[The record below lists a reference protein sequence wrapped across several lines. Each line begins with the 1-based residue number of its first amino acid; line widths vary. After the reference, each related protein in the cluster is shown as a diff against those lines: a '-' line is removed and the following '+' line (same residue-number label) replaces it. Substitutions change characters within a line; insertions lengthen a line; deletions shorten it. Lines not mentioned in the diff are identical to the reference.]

1 MVWYFIGVYIINR
14 TLHGR
19 LEIWNFSSSVEKYFT
34 SERSDFFQHEK
45 RNFIYL
51 HAAIWYPLFI
61 FCFPRRQALVV
72 MKKQT
77 KKIHVGILLRI
88 VMVSPGT
95 NLVKSHESQ
104 LKKVWN
110 WKCLGLYVTR
120 QLIWGQT
127 PKLCITVYWMWP
139 HWDNNSNVV
148 NSNTEK
154 RLLFYWQV
162 DKVDVKLERKI
173 Q

>member
-1 MVWYFIGVYIINR
+1 MVAWRYEISLRVLKNISRVSAVIFFNTRREILYISMQPCNI
-14 TLHGR
+14 L
-19 LEIWNFSSSVEKYFT
+19 
-34 SERSDFFQHEK
+34 
-45 RNFIYL
+45 YL
-51 HAAIWYPLFI
+51 SFV
-61 FCFPRRQALVV
+61 FPEDMQALVV

-110 WKCLGLYVTR
+110 WKCLDLYVTR

-139 HWDNNSNVV
+139 HWDNNSNAV

-154 RLLFYWQV
+154 RLSFYWQV

-173 Q
+173 QLKDLNYTRREMY

>member
-1 MVWYFIGVYIINR
+1 MKFLFECWKIF
-14 TLHGR
+14 H
-19 LEIWNFSSSVEKYFT
+19 EWAQWFFSTREEKFCISPCSHVISS
-34 SERSDFFQHEK
+34 
-45 RNFIYL
+45 IYL
-51 HAAIWYPLFI
+51 LFSPKTGI
-61 FCFPRRQALVV
+61 SGNE
-72 MKKQT
+72 KT
-77 KKIHVGILLRI
+77 NKKIHVGILLRI

-139 HWDNNSNVV
+139 HWDNNSNAV

-154 RLLFYWQV
+154 RLSFYWQV

-173 Q
+173 QWKDLNYMRREMY

>member
-1 MVWYFIGVYIINR
+1 MKFLFECWKIFHEWAQR
-14 TLHGR
+14 F
-19 LEIWNFSSSVEKYFT
+19 FSTREEKFCISPRSHVISS
-34 SERSDFFQHEK
+34 
-45 RNFIYL
+45 IYL
-51 HAAIWYPLFI
+51 LFSPKTGI
-61 FCFPRRQALVV
+61 LLVV

-139 HWDNNSNVV
+139 HWDNNSNAV

-154 RLLFYWQV
+154 RLSFYWQV

>member
-1 MVWYFIGVYIINR
+1 MKFLFECWKIFHEWAQR
-14 TLHGR
+14 F
-19 LEIWNFSSSVEKYFT
+19 FSTREEKFCTSPCSHVISS
-34 SERSDFFQHEK
+34 
-45 RNFIYL
+45 IYL
-51 HAAIWYPLFI
+51 LFSPKTGI
-61 FCFPRRQALVV
+61 SG

-77 KKIHVGILLRI
+77 KRIHVGILLRI

-154 RLLFYWQV
+154 RLSFYWQV
-162 DKVDVKLERKI
+162 DMVDVKLERKI
-173 Q
+173 QWKDLNYMRREMY